1 MRAAFWYFAVAVWG
15 VALAGTLIAGLLG
28 SGAVLVLFL
37 VMITAC
43 AAVVVMCYGT
53 VGLLRIL
60 LLAVGFAAC
69 VIALGRLMPEPL
81 AELLVLVTT
90 VAVLRRRRVIWRR
103 RVARAMDRITFV

>member
-1 MRAAFWYFAVAVWG
+1 MRAAFWYFAVGVWG
-15 VALAGTLIAGLLG
+15 VALAGGLVAGWLG
-28 SGAVLVLFL
+28 SGAVLVLVPVAF
-37 VMITAC
+37 
-43 AAVVVMCYGT
+43 AAAGIVVVMCYGP
-53 VGLLRIL
+53 VALLRIL

-81 AELLVLVTT
+81 AELLVLATA